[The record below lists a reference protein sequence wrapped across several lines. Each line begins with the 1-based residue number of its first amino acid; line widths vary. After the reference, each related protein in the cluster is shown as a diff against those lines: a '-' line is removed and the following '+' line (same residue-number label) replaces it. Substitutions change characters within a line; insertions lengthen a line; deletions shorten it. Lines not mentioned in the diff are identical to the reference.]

1 MPEAPVADV
10 PGVELEAAVEAD
22 VVAAADL
29 PKAGDAGRGHADDG
43 QVVADLLFFTW
54 QVWARADEAHLAFD
68 DVEDLRQFV
77 EAVLADELA
86 DLRDARVV
94 AAEFLELLPLLL
106 GLRVLAEEVQE
117 DAVGVLI
124 HRTELVALEGLAA
137 LADARG
143 VVEGRAIGVEA
154 DHDGEHD
161 EDGQDT
167 DGDGGADDEVEGALE
182 DLVAVA
188 LEVVARLEY
197 EQPVVDAALD
207 VDVADWHAE
216 DVRDDRD
223 VADEWLHAVENLDLL
238 LLGEARRGQDD
249 FLHGMGL
256 QDLLGILETAEA
268 WIFLEQWPRRIV
280 FDEADD
286 VVVHREGLDEFLG
299 GLARADDDGCALPDV
314 DAAQDGAR
322 DEALKADQCV
332 AQNPVA
338 EQEAARDHAAFAVDD
353 VVEHDDGHNGVEGR
367 LEDASGALAEDAAR
381 AVKAQRHHVQDV
393 DARYD
398 CVPGAADMERL
409 PQDGLHDG
417 DGQVDRAVT
426 DEKVQDEQ
434 YDGCDVMVQAG
445 SPVLCDG

>member
-1 MPEAPVADV
+1 M
-10 PGVELEAAVEAD
+10 
-22 VVAAADL
+22 
-29 PKAGDAGRGHADDG
+29 
-43 QVVADLLFFTW
+43 
-54 QVWARADEAHLAFD
+54 
-68 DVEDLRQFV
+68 
-77 EAVLADELA
+77 
-86 DLRDARVV
+86 
-94 AAEFLELLPLLL
+94 
-106 GLRVLAEEVQE
+106 LAEEVQE
-117 DAVGVLI
+117 DAVGVLV
-124 HRTELVALEGLAA
+124 HRAELVALEGLAA

-182 DLVAVA
+182 HLVAVA
-188 LEVVARLEY
+188 LEVVARLEH

-238 LLGEARRGQDD
+238 FLGEARRGQDD
-249 FLHGMGL
+249 FLYGMGL
-256 QDLLGILETAEA
+256 QDLLDILETAEA
-268 WIFLEQWPRRIV
+268 WVFLEQRPRRIV
-280 FDEADD
+280 LDEADD
-286 VVVHREGLDEFLG
+286 IVVHREGLDEFLG
-299 GLARADDDGCALPDV
+299 CLARADDDGRALPDA

-322 DEALKADQCV
+322 DEALKADQCI
-332 AQNPVA
+332 AQDPVA
-338 EQEAARDHAAFAVDD
+338 EQEAARDHAVLAVDD

-381 AVKAQRHHVQDV
+381 AVEAQRHHVQDV

-398 CVPGAADMERL
+398 CVPDAADMKRL
-409 PQDGLHDG
+409 SQDGLHDG
-417 DGQVDRAVT
+417 DGQVDGAVT
-426 DEKVQDEQ
+426 DEEVQDEQ

-445 SPVLCDG
+445 SPVLRDG

>member
-1 MPEAPVADV
+1 MPEAPIADV

-29 PKAGDAGRGHADDG
+29 PEAGNAGRGHADDG
-43 QVVADLLFFTW
+43 QIVANLLFLAW
-54 QVWARADEAHLAFD
+54 QVRAWADEAHLALD

-77 EAVLADELA
+77 EAVLADEFA

-94 AAEFLELLPLLL
+94 AAEFLEFLPLLL
-106 GLRVLAEEVQE
+106 GLGVLAEEVQE
-117 DAVGVLI
+117 DAVGVLV
-124 HRTELVALEGLAA
+124 HRAELVALEGLAA

-154 DHDGEHD
+154 NHDGEHG
-161 EDGQDT
+161 EHGQDA
-167 DGDGGADDEVEGALE
+167 DGDGGADNEVEGALE
-182 DLVAVA
+182 HLVAVA
-188 LEVVARLEY
+188 LEIVARLEH
-197 EQPVVDAALD
+197 EQLVVDAALD
-207 VDVADWHAE
+207 IDVANWHAE
-216 DVRDDRD
+216 DIRDDRD
-223 VADEWLHAVENLDLL
+223 VADEGLHAVEDLDLL

-256 QDLLGILETAEA
+256 QDLLGILEAAEA
-268 WIFLEQWPRRIV
+268 WIFLEQRPRRIV

-286 VVVHREGLDEFLG
+286 VVVHREGLDEFLS
-299 GLARADDDGCALPDV
+299 GLARADDDGGALPDA

-322 DEALKADQCV
+322 DESLEADHGI
-332 AQNPVA
+332 AQDPVA
-338 EQEAARDHAAFAVDD
+338 EQEAARDHAVLAVDD
-353 VVEHDDGHNGVEGR
+353 VIEHDDAHDCVEGR

-398 CVPGAADMERL
+398 CVPGAADMECL

>member
-1 MPEAPVADV
+1 M
-10 PGVELEAAVEAD
+10 
-22 VVAAADL
+22 
-29 PKAGDAGRGHADDG
+29 
-43 QVVADLLFFTW
+43 
-54 QVWARADEAHLAFD
+54 
-68 DVEDLRQFV
+68 
-77 EAVLADELA
+77 
-86 DLRDARVV
+86 
-94 AAEFLELLPLLL
+94 
-106 GLRVLAEEVQE
+106 LAEEVQE
-117 DAVGVLI
+117 DAVGILV
-124 HRTELVALEGLAA
+124 HRAELVALEGLAA

-154 DHDGEHD
+154 NHDGEHG
-161 EDGQDT
+161 EHGQDA

-182 DLVAVA
+182 HLVAVA
-188 LEVVARLEY
+188 LEIIARLEH
-197 EQPVVDAALD
+197 EQPVVEAALD
-207 VDVADWHAE
+207 IDVADWHAE

-238 LLGEARRGQDD
+238 LFGEARRGQDD
-249 FLHGMGL
+249 FLYGMGL
-256 QDLLGILETAEA
+256 QNLLGILEAAEA

-280 FDEADD
+280 FEEADD

-299 GLARADDDGCALPDV
+299 GLARADDDGCALPDA

-381 AVKAQRHHVQDV
+381 AVEAQRHHVQDV
-393 DARYD
+393 DAWDDR
-398 CVPGAADMERL
+398 VPGAADMERL

-417 DGQVDRAVT
+417 
-426 DEKVQDEQ
+426 E
-434 YDGCDVMVQAG
+434 
-445 SPVLCDG
+445 

>member
-1 MPEAPVADV
+1 M
-10 PGVELEAAVEAD
+10 L
-22 VVAAADL
+22 
-29 PKAGDAGRGHADDG
+29 
-43 QVVADLLFFTW
+43 T
-54 QVWARADEAHLAFD
+54 
-68 DVEDLRQFV
+68 
-77 EAVLADELA
+77 
-86 DLRDARVV
+86 
-94 AAEFLELLPLLL
+94 
-106 GLRVLAEEVQE
+106 EEVQE
-117 DAVGVLI
+117 DVVGILV
-124 HRTELVALEGLAA
+124 HRAELVALEGLAA

-154 DHDGEHD
+154 DHDGEHG

-182 DLVAVA
+182 HLVAVA
-188 LEVVARLEY
+188 LEVVARLEH

-223 VADEWLHAVENLDLL
+223 VADEWLHAVEDLDLL

-256 QDLLGILETAEA
+256 QNLLGILETAEA

-286 VVVHREGLDEFLG
+286 IVVHREGLDEFLG
-299 GLARADDDGCALPDV
+299 GLTRADDDGRALPDA
-314 DAAQDGAR
+314 DAAQDAAR
-322 DEALKADQCV
+322 DESLKADHGI
-332 AQNPVA
+332 AQDPVA
-338 EQEAARDHAAFAVDD
+338 EQEAARDHAVLAVDN
-353 VVEHDDGHNGVEGR
+353 VIEHDDAHDRVEGR

-398 CVPGAADMERL
+398 RVPGAADMERL

-417 DGQVDRAVT
+417 DGQVDGAVAGK
-426 DEKVQDEQ
+426 EVQDEQ
-434 YDGCDVMVQAG
+434 YNGCEVMVQAG
-445 SPVLCDG
+445 SPVLRDG